1 MKKYIAGFRSNNSKK
16 KKKASIYYFL
26 ITLLF
31 ILGSSKDINDISLY
45 LLFLMTPSLV
55 CNFTAF
61 IKKLKNKK
69 KKEVFLRTLIGYLIA
84 LCTFIITT
92 PELNEVMADSQL
104 LSQAL
109 NRYNTISL
117 NINKKEENISNQNE
131 EDGNISSNVYEAQ
144 LHFINTGNEKYTL

>member
-84 LCTFIITT
+84 LCTFIVTT

-109 NRYNTISL
+109 NKYNTIYL
-117 NINKKEENISNQNE
+117 NVNKKKKI
-131 EDGNISSNVYEAQ
+131 
-144 LHFINTGNEKYTL
+144 